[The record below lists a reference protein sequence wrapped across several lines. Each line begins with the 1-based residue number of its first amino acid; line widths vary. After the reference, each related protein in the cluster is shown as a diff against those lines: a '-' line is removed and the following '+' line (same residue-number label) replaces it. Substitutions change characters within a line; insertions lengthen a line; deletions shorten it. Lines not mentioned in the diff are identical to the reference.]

1 MKKSLSDISFYSI
14 VYFLVFFAILITLMP
29 FLYVINV
36 SVSSV
41 DAVNRQAVSI
51 LPVGFNLNAYKMI
64 LKFPAIWQA
73 YYNTVWY
80 TVVGTA
86 FNIAATSLAAYP
98 LSRKHFF
105 LRKKLNFFIAF
116 TMYFSGGLIPL
127 YVIITNLGLYNS
139 RWVMVLPVLVSTF
152 NIMLC
157 RSAFEGISDELYE
170 SAGLDGANDF
180 QILLKIAVPL
190 IKPTLAVLTLYY
202 AVYHWNNF
210 FTALL
215 FLGKTELQPLQ
226 IFLRR
231 ILIMASTEVM
241 QKAGSDMAVSALAS
255 STLQIRYVCIV
266 VSILPII
273 TVYPFIQK
281 YFVKGVMLGAVK
293 G

>member
-1 MKKSLSDISFYSI
+1 MKKSLPDLSFYCI
-14 VYFLVFFAILITLMP
+14 VYFLVFFAILITLLP
-29 FLYVINV
+29 FIYVINV

-41 DAVNRQAVSI
+41 EAVNKQIVSI
-51 LPVGFNLNAYKMI
+51 IPVGFNLNAYKMI
-64 LKFPAIWQA
+64 LRFPAIWQA
-73 YYNTVWY
+73 YYNTIWY
-80 TVVGTA
+80 TTVGTL
-86 FNIAATSLAAYP
+86 FNIIATAIAAYP
-98 LSRKHFF
+98 LSRKQFF

-127 YVIITNLGLYNS
+127 YVIVTKLGLYNS
-139 RWVMVLPVLVSTF
+139 RWVMILPVLVSTF

-157 RSAFEGISDELYE
+157 RSAFEGVSEELYE

-180 QILLKIAVPL
+180 QILYKIAVPL

-202 AVYHWNNF
+202 VVYHWNNF

-241 QKAGSDMAVSALAS
+241 QKAGSDMAISALAS
-255 STLQIRYVCIV
+255 STLQMRYVCIV